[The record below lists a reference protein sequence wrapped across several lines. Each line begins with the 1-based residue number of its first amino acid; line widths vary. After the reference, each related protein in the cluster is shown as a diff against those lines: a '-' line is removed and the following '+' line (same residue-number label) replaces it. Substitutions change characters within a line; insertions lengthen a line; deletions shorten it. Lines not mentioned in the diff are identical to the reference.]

1 MRDALLRLHVVRL
14 YLSNTFALHIPKTI
28 EPREHVEISGVQKNL
43 TKKTLLSLTLV
54 RLCKET

>member
-28 EPREHVEISGVQKNL
+28 EPREHVEISGVQK
-43 TKKTLLSLTLV
+43 KSYKGDPVEFDSSPTL
-54 RLCKET
+54 